1 MKVSQLAKKIQKA
14 KIRVMYDMA
23 RGMDDVISL
32 TVGEPDFKT
41 PASIIEVSNRCFS
54 EGMTAYT
61 PNNGL
66 YELRK
71 AVADYYSPITGY
83 EVDPDKEVMIT
94 VGAQEALVVAMQI
107 LLDPGDD
114 VMLCEP
120 YYVSYLGQ
128 IHVCGCNPVF
138 VPTSEENRWVPTVE
152 DLERTVTDRT
162 RVMIINSP
170 NNPTGCEISREELK
184 KIAEFA
190 IRHDIVVISD
200 EPYNK
205 IRYSE
210 TPFVS
215 ISSMPGMKERTLVV
229 NSFSK
234 TYAMPGWRLGYA
246 VGPEWIISQMP
257 KTHDV
262 TVSCVPAPFQHAGA
276 FALKNCDKDVE
287 EMVRRFRIR
296 RDLVVEGI
304 NSIPGLSCSAPDGTF
319 YLFFNIKELGVSSE
333 EFAFGLLEDKHVA
346 LVPGNGFGDLGEGY
360 MRLTF
365 AKDEEDLTEAIS
377 RIREYVEKIR
387 NK

>member
-1 MKVSQLAKKIQKA
+1 MRKILTL
-14 KIRVMYDMA
+14 
-23 RGMDDVISL
+23 SL
-32 TVGEPDFKT
+32 IIFHLSFNIASAATKT
-41 PASIIEVSNRCFS
+41 QAD
-54 EGMTAYT
+54 A
-61 PNNGL
+61 L
-66 YELRK
+66 YEKEQYRDAAEAYE
-71 AVADYYSPITGY
+71 AVLKNEGVASDVYYNLGNCYYKMDEIPLAVLNY
-83 EVDPDKEVMIT
+83 ER
-94 VGAQEALVVAMQI
+94 AF

>member
-1 MKVSQLAKKIQKA
+1 
-14 KIRVMYDMA
+14 
-23 RGMDDVISL
+23 
-32 TVGEPDFKT
+32 
-41 PASIIEVSNRCFS
+41 
-54 EGMTAYT
+54 
-61 PNNGL
+61 
-66 YELRK
+66 
-71 AVADYYSPITGY
+71 
-83 EVDPDKEVMIT
+83 
-94 VGAQEALVVAMQI
+94 
-107 LLDPGDD
+107 
-114 VMLCEP
+114 
-120 YYVSYLGQ
+120 
-128 IHVCGCNPVF
+128 
-138 VPTSEENRWVPTVE
+138 
-152 DLERTVTDRT
+152 
-162 RVMIINSP
+162 
-170 NNPTGCEISREELK
+170 
-184 KIAEFA
+184 
-190 IRHDIVVISD
+190 
-200 EPYNK
+200 
-205 IRYSE
+205 
-210 TPFVS
+210 
-215 ISSMPGMKERTLVV
+215 
-229 NSFSK
+229 
-234 TYAMPGWRLGYA
+234 
-246 VGPEWIISQMP
+246 MP